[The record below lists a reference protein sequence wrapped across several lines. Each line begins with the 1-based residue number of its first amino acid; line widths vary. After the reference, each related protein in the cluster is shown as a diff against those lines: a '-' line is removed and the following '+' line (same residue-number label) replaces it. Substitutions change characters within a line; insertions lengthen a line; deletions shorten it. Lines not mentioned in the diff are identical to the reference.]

1 LLPLFVEEDET
12 SLKFAMIKFEGQF
25 ACGYLSSEK
34 YKYHLIRQ
42 SPFNAKEL

>member
-12 SLKFAMIKFEGQF
+12 SLKFATIKFEGQF
-25 ACGYLSSEK
+25 ACGYLPSEK
-34 YKYHLIRQ
+34 GKHHLVRK